1 MSNES
6 LGADISD
13 VYSLKRG
20 SKGKDGPNSFSY
32 LELGPNPF
40 LQQQFRNVET
50 KARKIDGAIPRQG
63 VNGARRVSLPDPPYS
78 LRRPARKLVKLHRK
92 SAPETIIS
100 VPGRLRSAKYTA
112 TIKPD
117 AASTKLN
124 NPKQKERRAIME
136 ELELKLSSKRTIRP
150 IRDTSLIRSQKKQP
164 YLQRKPIS
172 PLLPD
177 GAVRQPHTVAACT
190 STPVDAFSKLTL
202 RRGLRQTVLKDHNSR
217 RRLTTSSSSSS
228 RSKIP
233 PLQFSK
239 QKAAPKSFAAVPKNN
254 ASSFTSS
261 PASISRINSSRSVAG
276 DCSIDIID
284 FMQGASAIDQP
295 ATVPLHK
302 QENIDITFFPPTKV
316 DNQSEKQQ
324 GYRGKEKGQSRELID
339 EYHSDYLRG
348 ESGGNSSANINLRPD
363 KKGDDLPP
371 TPSRNSTASTS
382 NSSLWTDMSWWVA
395 DAPCTS
401 DSDSANN
408 PTNVMLELL
417 TPQETPRHDVA
428 ETSNEISELIRT
440 EKTYIKGLEHLH
452 HFATDSAV
460 ADFTKNIPLFT
471 YLQPIL
477 GLNKKFLDILLSSR
491 DVCYTFKQMAQF
503 FKMYKSY
510 IQNHDSAL
518 KALEKLK
525 KEKRCFRKAVKRHE
539 SLIKNTIQ
547 SLLIL
552 PIQRICRYKLLLE
565 NIIAS
570 TPPLEFTTREDLSV
584 SFRLITDITRHINHA
599 MGEGDEVKKI
609 LAIQSLFTG
618 NVTLLAPHRR
628 FILQKT
634 VKKTTSH
641 GDLVPR
647 ELFLF
652 SDMLVYGAKN
662 NFSRKLS
669 LRHPLKINGLFR
681 VEDDVRPSGP
691 DDHPLYIASQARN
704 MMVHFRSKADKDEFK
719 IALDECIANRRQKI
733 GYNNYRRGGMV
744 SK

>member
-13 VYSLKRG
+13 VYSLNRG
-20 SKGKDGPNSFSY
+20 SKGKDRPNSFSY

-63 VNGARRVSLPDPPYS
+63 VNGARRVSLPDPPSS

-100 VPGRLRSAKYTA
+100 VPERLRSAKYTA

-136 ELELKLSSKRTIRP
+136 ELELKLSSKSTIRP
-150 IRDTSLIRSQKKQP
+150 IRDTSLIRRQKKQP
-164 YLQRKPIS
+164 YLQRKPIC

-202 RRGLRQTVLKDHNSR
+202 QRGLRQTVLKDHTSR
-217 RRLTTSSSSSS
+217 RRLTPSSSSSS

-239 QKAAPKSFAAVPKNN
+239 QKAAPKSFAAVPINN
-254 ASSFTSS
+254 SSSFTSS
-261 PASISRINSSRSVAG
+261 PASISRINSWRSVAG

-324 GYRGKEKGQSRELID
+324 GYRGKEKRQSRELID
-339 EYHSDYLRG
+339 EYHSDYLR
-348 ESGGNSSANINLRPD
+348 D

-371 TPSRNSTASTS
+371 TPSRNSNINYKISFTLRIALPPPAIRLFGLIEV
-382 NSSLWTDMSWWVA
+382 NWINAIHVN
-395 DAPCTS
+395 

-525 KEKRCFRKAVKRHE
+525 FDNLTFNTFSALYGIEKHRIEKE
-539 SLIKNTIQ
+539 Q
-547 SLLIL
+547 
-552 PIQRICRYKLLLE
+552 
-565 NIIAS
+565 
-570 TPPLEFTTREDLSV
+570 
-584 SFRLITDITRHINHA
+584 
-599 MGEGDEVKKI
+599 
-609 LAIQSLFTG
+609 
-618 NVTLLAPHRR
+618 
-628 FILQKT
+628 
-634 VKKTTSH
+634 
-641 GDLVPR
+641 
-647 ELFLF
+647 
-652 SDMLVYGAKN
+652 
-662 NFSRKLS
+662 
-669 LRHPLKINGLFR
+669 
-681 VEDDVRPSGP
+681 
-691 DDHPLYIASQARN
+691 
-704 MMVHFRSKADKDEFK
+704 
-719 IALDECIANRRQKI
+719 
-733 GYNNYRRGGMV
+733 
-744 SK
+744 